1 MRPTRGI
8 YALVLAVIVAACS
21 SSQTGSRTATLQ
33 PSTATPPVPIMYA
46 GSIPAYVKALRDPA
60 KSSVYDPSVR
70 IVSLAPSIT
79 EIAYA
84 ELCGRE
90 LVADTTF
97 DDYPPAAKR
106 LPHVADLSHVDLEAL
121 AKIHPSVVLAVHDQE
136 KEGAEISER
145 LRTPVTYLPNR
156 GIDDMYADIAG
167 VGKACGADLY
177 ASGLSAML
185 RAEIAAIAAK
195 AAREPVKPRVLF
207 LLGLPGFTAGRSSF
221 LDDLIR
227 LAGGVNV
234 AANVNQ
240 PYPDLSGEAI
250 VSMQPDVIVV
260 SHDVPF
266 GSDVRSREPWR
277 SLAAVRAGRIEVS
290 PNDDILERPGPRIV
304 DGLDWL
310 EKAIH
315 KM

>member
-1 MRPTRGI
+1 MKPTRGI
-8 YALVLAVIVAACS
+8 FALVLGAVVAACS
-21 SSQTGSRTATLQ
+21 SSQTTSQTPTVRA
-33 PSTATPPVPIMYA
+33 STTPPVPTIYP
-46 GSIPAYVKALRDPA
+46 GSIAAYVKALRDPA

-84 ELCGRE
+84 VLCGRE

-97 DDYPPAAKR
+97 DDYPATAKK

-121 AKIHPSVVLAVHDQE
+121 AKIRPSVVLAVHDQE

-145 LRTPVTYLPNR
+145 LGTPVTYLPNR
-156 GIDDMYADIAG
+156 GISDMYADIAG

-177 ASGLSAML
+177 ASGLSTML
-185 RAEIAAIAAK
+185 RAEIAAIAAR
-195 AAREPVKPRVLF
+195 AAREPAKPRVLF
-207 LLGLPGFTAGRSSF
+207 LLGLPGFTAGKSSY

-234 AANVNQ
+234 AGKVDQ

-250 VSMQPDVIVV
+250 VGMQPDVIVV

-277 SLAAVRAGRIEVS
+277 SLAAVRSGRIEVS

-304 DGLDWL
+304 DGLAWL

-315 KM
+315 KK